1 MLITLGQWNKETVV
15 DFNLAMNWYVEKSK
29 EDRSVAEESERCDL
43 CKTYHIV
50 NPNRFSGGLCGHRY
64 NPCKECKKQLL
75 SSESFRVFKT
85 APTVLWISYDRTIS
99 EGTGRHQHCIKVDSK
114 IQLDTDVGIQIYQ
127 IGGIICHQ
135 AESSENGHYVS
146 YIRHKGVWR
155 LYDDSKVRLVEDE
168 DIVTEVKSREVVM
181 CFYIQIGS
189 DKSCEVVRI
198 GSDELLIG
206 SKISTRSNKRAKLSH
221 NNNSTA

>member
-1 MLITLGQWNKETVV
+1 VTFVRLTIQSTQTALAADYVDIDITHVKNVRNNCCRRRVLG
-15 DFNLAMNWYVEKSK
+15 YSK
-29 EDRSVAEESERCDL
+29 
-43 CKTYHIV
+43 
-50 NPNRFSGGLCGHRY
+50 
-64 NPCKECKKQLL
+64 LL
-75 SSESFRVFKT
+75 LQFT
-85 APTVLWISYDRTIS
+85 TVLWINYDRSTF